1 VAEREFYSQRELAEL
16 LRVNVVTV
24 RRLVKRGEIPFHRI
38 GRVLRFRRKDVE
50 SYLARVR
57 EVSE

>member
-1 VAEREFYSQRELAEL
+1 MAEREFYSQRELAEL